1 MLTVIYLF
9 AGFLAGFALAGV
21 LFALAN
27 RHREDTPTGCEH
39 VWETWSEPVESR
51 VWGNHGEEHPI
62 AIVYRQ
68 SRVCLICNEMD
79 YRERRLDS

>member
-1 MLTVIYLF
+1 MLTEVYLF

-21 LFALAN
+21 LFALVA
-27 RHREDTPTGCEH
+27 RHRGEAPTGCEH
-39 VWETWSEPVESR
+39 VWELWGEPAESK
-51 VWGNHGEEHPI
+51 VWGTQGEEHPI